1 MAEGLA
7 DARLDAMSWR
17 ASALLLL
24 CAICWGRAA
33 DADSVVDGSGSPDLK
48 LLFVGNSL
56 IYYNGGVYKV
66 RTFCFTL
73 YPLGACRHM
82 PTQPLPHAHVAS
94 RV

>member
-1 MAEGLA
+1 MAEGPA
-7 DARLDAMSWR
+7 DARIKAMVGR
-17 ASALLLL
+17 PSALLLL
-24 CAICWGRAA
+24 CAFYWGRAA

-73 YPLGACRHM
+73 CSLVACRHM
-82 PTQPLPHAHVAS
+82 PTRPLLNTRVAS
-94 RV
+94 RA